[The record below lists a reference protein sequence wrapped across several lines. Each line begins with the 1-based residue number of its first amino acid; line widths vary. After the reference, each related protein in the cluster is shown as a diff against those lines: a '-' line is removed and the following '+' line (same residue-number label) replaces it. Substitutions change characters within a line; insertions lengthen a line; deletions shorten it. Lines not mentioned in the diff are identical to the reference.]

1 MTASITEPDT
11 TPTERC
17 EMDTCIA
24 RAVAICPLLNG
35 A

>member
-11 TPTERC
+11 IPTERC
-17 EMDTCIA
+17 VTDTCIA
-24 RAVAICPLLNG
+24 RAVAICPLLKE